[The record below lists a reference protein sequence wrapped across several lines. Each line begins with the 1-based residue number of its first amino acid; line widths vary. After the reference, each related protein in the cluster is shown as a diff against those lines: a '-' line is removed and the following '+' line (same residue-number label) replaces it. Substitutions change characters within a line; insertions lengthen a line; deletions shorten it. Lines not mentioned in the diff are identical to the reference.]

1 MERKQFTFYKSFYT
15 AIRRFKRKSDRC
27 DAYEAM
33 FEYVFFG
40 VMPELEKLSPG
51 VASNFELI
59 QPTLDAGRKKAE
71 NGIIG
76 GRIKPTESKPKAN
89 RKQTGSKTEANGKQD
104 GSEKEV
110 EIENEI
116 EKENEIEIEGE
127 EEKEKEQPTPHD
139 GKLFTAFWEEYPDK
153 CNRDAAWEAWKQVN
167 PDTQLAGQIMA
178 SLRAWKKSAQWL
190 DQNGKFIPRAAKWLT
205 EGHWQNVPSPLQRKK
220 EETIYGCG
228 TLGKAEME
236 FIRRALSNENGEGEA

>member
-116 EKENEIEIEGE
+116 ELENELEYECIYSEIVAYLNSKTGKAYRPSSRRTRSAIHARLEEGFALE
-127 EEKEKEQPTPHD
+127 DFRAVIDRKCADWLKDP
-139 GKLFTAFWEEYPDK
+139 KMEEYLRPETLFGPKFESYLNAGGNHGTIAGLSDE
-153 CNRDAAWEAWKQVN
+153 NRV
-167 PDTQLAGQIMA
+167 
-178 SLRAWKKSAQWL
+178 
-190 DQNGKFIPRAAKWLT
+190 
-205 EGHWQNVPSPLQRKK
+205 GHYL
-220 EETIYGCG
+220 
-228 TLGKAEME
+228 
-236 FIRRALSNENGEGEA
+236 